1 MAHNPTP
8 TRTPVL
14 DAAERV
20 NLELRG
26 LLAEL
31 AATPALSAGEIA
43 STIAAVETAGRLMD
57 AARVRAAAPLATE
70 PGIPEQLGFTSPV
83 TAVAALCGIKET
95 SARARVRV
103 ATGISN
109 DITIAGVPIPA
120 THPRVGSALDAGDLG
135 LDAASLIVTELGSVA
150 GRVEPN
156 ILDAAEAIMI
166 SRATGVSPDDR
177 GERFATAVSVDF
189 LATEVH
195 QITATIDPDG
205 ARPREIR
212 SMRGRAFRLG
222 QQNANGNFPVSG
234 ELTPEIGVLL
244 AALIEAQRRS
254 PRFTLITNTTD
265 EDGEDGEDRVDAESG
280 AAQHDDRTPDQRRH
294 DTFAEIITRAAT
306 APDAP
311 QLDGAPVTVLVIATA
326 EDLDPVAED
335 VFNTAG
341 DPGDP
346 IGTMTDSRIPVTRST
361 IERFIDAHGYRT
373 ATITPTG
380 RVTSISS
387 KQRCFTA
394 TQRLAIAAR
403 DGARCATLGC
413 TTPHYMLQAHHVVPY
428 RDGGATHVD
437 NGILLC
443 FWHHQQVDTG
453 PWQYRMINGI
463 PHILGPGLYEWTAR
477 RPPTKRPQTR
487 ATLART
493 RASTPFSRGR

>member
-1 MAHNPTP
+1 MFESMIESTMAHNPTP
-8 TRTPVL
+8 TRTAVQ
-14 DAAERV
+14 DAIERV
-20 NLELRG
+20 NADLRD
-26 LLAEL
+26 LLDQL
-31 AATPALSAGEIA
+31 TGSPALNAAEAA
-43 STIAAVETAGRLMD
+43 STIAAVETAGRLID
-57 AARVRAAAPLATE
+57 AARVRAAAPLATQ
-70 PGIPEQLGFTSPV
+70 PGMPEQLGFTSPV

-120 THPRVGSALDAGDLG
+120 THPRVGAALNAGELG
-135 LDAASLIVTELGSVA
+135 LDAASLIVTELGSVG
-150 GRVEPN
+150 GRVQPD

-166 SRATGVSPDDR
+166 SRATGTPVDDS
-177 GERFATAVSVDF
+177 GKRFASAVSVDF

-205 ARPREIR
+205 ARPREVR
-212 SMRGRAFRLG
+212 SMRGRAFRIG
-222 QQNANGNFPVSG
+222 QQNTNGNFPVSG

-244 AALIEAQRRS
+244 AALMEAQRRS
-254 PRFTLITNTTD
+254 PRFTLITNNTSD
-265 EDGEDGEDRVDAESG
+265 EDGEGGLGEAESG

-294 DTFAEIITRAAT
+294 DTFAEIITRAAA

-311 QLDGAPVTVLVIATA
+311 QLDGAPVAVLVTVTA
-326 EDLDPVAED
+326 EDLDPAAD
-335 VFNTAG
+335 NVFTPAG
-341 DPGDP
+341 NPGDP
-346 IGTMTDSRIPVTRST
+346 IGTMTDSRIPVSRRT

-373 ATITPTG
+373 ATTTPTG

-387 KQRCFTA
+387 KQRCFTPA
-394 TQRLAIAAR
+394 QRLAIAAR
-403 DGARCATLGC
+403 DGARCATPGC

-428 RDGGATHVD
+428 RDGGPTHID

-463 PHILGPGLYEWTAR
+463 PHVLGPGLFEWTAR
-477 RPPTKRPQTR
+477 RPPTHATR
-487 ATLART
+487 ATRP
-493 RASTPFSRGR
+493 RQRRRN